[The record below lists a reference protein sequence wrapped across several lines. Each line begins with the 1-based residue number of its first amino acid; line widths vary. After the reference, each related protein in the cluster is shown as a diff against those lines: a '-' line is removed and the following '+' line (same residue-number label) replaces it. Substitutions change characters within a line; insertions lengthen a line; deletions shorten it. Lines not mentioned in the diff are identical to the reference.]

1 MTAPGPPTRGAPR
14 TAGEPAPA
22 RRQLPAAS
30 WASAGRFQRPEA
42 DGPSLC
48 LPQSCSEE
56 EMGRPAPPPPA
67 RPPPAAPAPRPEPRP
82 PFSAPPSG
90 ALFPA
95 PPAAAQLS
103 QFSLWGRVLDQRG
116 WQWQTRTPKRTSCS
130 PPFTSELLHPR
141 LLETKDGSDTP
152 PTPERKEE
160 RSLLEQPASWGE
172 QVSHRSAHR

>member
-14 TAGEPAPA
+14 TVGEPAPA

-42 DGPSLC
+42 DGTPLC
-48 LPQSCSEE
+48 LPHSCSKE

-82 PFSAPPSG
+82 PFPAPPSG
-90 ALFPA
+90 ALFPE

-103 QFSLWGRVLDQRG
+103 QFSLWG
-116 WQWQTRTPKRTSCS
+116 
-130 PPFTSELLHPR
+130 LLV
-141 LLETKDGSDTP
+141 TKDGSDTP

-160 RSLLEQPASWGE
+160 RSLLEQPASGGE

>member
-1 MTAPGPPTRGAPR
+1 
-14 TAGEPAPA
+14 
-22 RRQLPAAS
+22 
-30 WASAGRFQRPEA
+30 
-42 DGPSLC
+42 
-48 LPQSCSEE
+48 
-56 EMGRPAPPPPA
+56 MGRPAPPPPA

-82 PFSAPPSG
+82 PFPAPPSG

-103 QFSLWGRVLDQRG
+103 QFSLWGRILGQRG
-116 WQWQTRTPKRTSCS
+116 WQWQTRTPKRTSRS

-141 LLETKDGSDTP
+141 LLVTKDGSDTP

-172 QVSHRSAHR
+172 QEMQTPRRQQLCSLQHPAQCSSPRQLMSVGECVRCNSKHYGFVLVGSC